1 MKYGPPIDE
10 SYLTEHPDRKIRL
23 LNGRL
28 IDGYPKEQGLGNAQN
43 YAINPFD
50 APESTFGL
58 FVENAFWLCMN
69 RWLILQ
75 DSRMFLTPL
84 WVRNILAYT
93 GHYGFQR
100 PILGTYIEWWM
111 NCKLSRVYQ
120 PNGNFS
126 LIYQMSGSPLSGS
139 NSSSIAG
146 RSGQIGKTSLISWL
160 DAYVPFV
167 SINIRYNPC
176 KDVYKAYPLAKTI
189 EVLKDLNNKLKP
201 K

>member
-10 SYLTEHPDRKIRL
+10 SYLTKHPDGKIRL

-28 IDGYPKEQGLGNAQN
+28 IDGYPRERASENAQN
-43 YAINPFD
+43 YAIDAFD
-50 APESTFGL
+50 APEGTSDL
-58 FVENAFWLCMN
+58 FVENAFWLYMN

-75 DSRMFLTPL
+75 DSRMFLTPIC
-84 WVRNILAYT
+84 VQNILAYT

-120 PNGNFS
+120 PNGDFS

-139 NSSSIAG
+139 NSCSSVD
-146 RSGQIGKTSLISWL
+146 RNGQIGKTSLISWR
-160 DAYVPFV
+160 DAYIPFV

-176 KDVYKAYPLAKTI
+176 KDAYEAYPLVKTI